1 MAKMRLK
8 GRVKRNKM
16 EKTVVVEVFRRKE
29 HPKYKKILNMKK
41 NYYAHTEDPIE
52 VGAEVMIEESK
63 PISKLK
69 RWKVVEIVDEDSKK

>member
-16 EKTVVVEVFRRKE
+16 EKTVVVEVLRQKE
-29 HPKYKKILNMKK
+29 HPKYKKIMTMKK
-41 NYYAHTEDPIE
+41 NYYAHTDDPIE
-52 VGAEVMIEESK
+52 VDTEVVIEESK

-69 RWKVVEIVDEDSKK
+69 RWKVVEIVDEENKK